1 MEQGNLKEVTVEFS
15 GSRFRAF
22 IDTSSGLLVCPICRR
37 TRVTSPEDLVA
48 HILAHAMKSLDKR
61 REPPQRAH
69 VTSESSSEE

>member
-1 MEQGNLKEVTVEFS
+1 MKEVIVEFS

-37 TRVTSPEDLVA
+37 TRVASPEDLVA
-48 HILAHAMKSLDKR
+48 HILAHAMKDLDKR

-69 VTSESSSEE
+69 ATSEASSEE